1 MEKLGIAFPFAYP
14 SGNLFKKKSGWK
26 YLMGWNKKTDQWMKD
41 YFLVKK
47 WNAKERRKVTVTR
60 YGSRELDFENL
71 ADGMKPLFDGLK
83 RALLIVDDSP
93 KWIDREYIQ
102 KKCKRTEEKTEV
114 LIEWIDQHSQSPKE

>member
-1 MEKLGIAFPFAYP
+1 
-14 SGNLFKKKSGWK
+14 
-26 YLMGWNKKTDQWMKD
+26 MGWNKKTDQWLKD

-83 RALLIVDDSP
+83 RAMLIVDDSP
-93 KWIDREYIQ
+93 KWIDSEYIQ
-102 KKCKRTEEKTEV
+102 KKCKRTEEKTEAT
-114 LIEWIDQHSQSPKE
+114 IEWEA